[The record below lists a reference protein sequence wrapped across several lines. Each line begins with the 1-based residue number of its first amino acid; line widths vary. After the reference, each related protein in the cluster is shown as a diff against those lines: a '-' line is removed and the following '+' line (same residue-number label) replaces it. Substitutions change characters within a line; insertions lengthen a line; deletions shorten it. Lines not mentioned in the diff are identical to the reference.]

1 MERYGVSRAVLRE
14 AVRVLEHHQVAKMR
28 RGPGGGLFVSEPGVA
43 ATTEAVALH
52 LHRLA
57 ITPAQLFEVRT
68 AVELAVL
75 ERGVERLEDDDVAEL
90 ARALEAEQAATHEQL
105 PAPPQGVHPVPARPT
120 GHPVLARL
128 TP

>member
-57 ITPAQLFEVRT
+57 IPTAQLFEVRPGRSEGSRVGKACVST
-68 AVELAVL
+68 CRD
-75 ERGVERLEDDDVAEL
+75 RGSPYNYKKNKEN
-90 ARALEAEQAATHEQL
+90 EQ
-105 PAPPQGVHPVPARPT
+105 
-120 GHPVLARL
+120 
-128 TP
+128 

>member
-1 MERYGVSRAVLRE
+1 
-14 AVRVLEHHQVAKMR
+14 MR

-90 ARALEAEQAATHEQL
+90 ERALEAEQAATTDELRDL
-105 PAPPQGVHPVPARPT
+105 PRGSLRARRHLRQPGARAAVAGAAAPHPDPPGAKAAPAAQAP
-120 GHPVLARL
+120 
-128 TP
+128 